1 MPRKPS
7 KKIKVVKSDQ
17 TKANTPKKPVS
28 AKKPKKKR
36 AKKSAKK
43 KHYYVNPAEFL
54 QDITD
59 YYSQDEAKNIPE
71 KLGESVYKIA
81 SGLSYAPNFINYSYK
96 DEMIGD
102 AILKMITAIKNK
114 KFDITSGHNPFS
126 YFTTV
131 AFHAFINR
139 IKKEKKHHA
148 AITSYKEQIYDEY
161 MSNPENTHGHVYVK
175 PPDEENDY

>member
-7 KKIKVVKSDQ
+7 KKIKVVKEDQ
-17 TKANTPKKPVS
+17 TKANTPKK
-28 AKKPKKKR
+28 KKKR
-36 AKKSAKK
+36 ARKSSAKK
-43 KHYYVNPAEFL
+43 KTYYVNPAEFL

-59 YYSQDEAKNIPE
+59 YYNQKDSDIIPE

-139 IKKEKKHHA
+139 IKKEKKHRET
-148 AITSYKEQIYDEY
+148 ITQYQEKVFNDLQTDSDYDG
-161 MSNPENTHGHVYVK
+161 NVYTQ
-175 PPDEENDY
+175 PGSQDDPYTGDHSD